1 MGNLTTLKE
10 DLREIKYANL
20 AEIIVKYQNFKSAI
34 IVNKMQNMDIKET
47 TKLQYITAGIKYV
60 KYREK
65 DKKFSDIYYKKIQE
79 LLDKHIQPLIPK
91 ETEKRSNIQKVYQQK
106 ETILPIQNIIK
117 SIKQTTTTI
126 EYGIKIEDKILL
138 CSDEIEA
145 KSFIKAINFINSKCE
160 AKIVTLEI
168 NDYKEGK

>member
-20 AEIIVKYQNFKSAI
+20 AEIIIKYQNFKSAVI
-34 IVNKMQNMDIKET
+34 LNKMQNMDIKEA
-47 TKLQYITAGIKYV
+47 TKLQYITAGIKYIR
-60 KYREK
+60 YRKK
-65 DKKFSDIYYKKIQE
+65 DKKFSDVYYKKIQE
-79 LLDKHIQPLIPK
+79 LLDKHMQPLVPK
-91 ETEKRSNIQKVYQQK
+91 ENEKRSNIQKIYQQK

-117 SIKQTTTTI
+117 SIKQTTTI

-138 CSDEIEA
+138 CIDEIEA
-145 KSFIKAINFINSKCE
+145 RSFIKAIKFINSNCE